1 MCALPRAWANS
12 VLARPAPAARG
23 GHADASRWSVT
34 VSGLSAVASRVAMVG
49 LRPDGHATCRSS
61 RSSISISSGLETVDW
76 SVELERGGEV
86 SHVRARDAIRS
97 RVDPLRYIQC
107 K

>member
-1 MCALPRAWANS
+1 MRHEASALCARCRELGLTNS

-61 RSSISISSGLETVDW
+61 RSSISISSGLE
-76 SVELERGGEV
+76 RGAGAWRRGLP
-86 SHVRARDAIRS
+86 RA
-97 RVDPLRYIQC
+97 C
-107 K
+107 T